1 MLVDKKILTGGVAMI
16 AVGIALSAILGE
28 ATPIGQG
35 GMTAEEQLEFLMEEQ
50 QNTDYKTLAGILIG
64 VGFLLVLISFGA
76 RRKKKGGA
84 KKTEKKPATWNTEG
98 CQKMYLFE
106 LDCNFKKIV
115 VYKALLTKHWA
126 YGTFFMNPPYCLS

>member
-1 MLVDKKILTGGVAMI
+1 MLVDKKILTGGVTMI

-35 GMTAEEQLEFLMEEQ
+35 GMTAEEQLEFLLAEQ

-76 RRKKKGGA
+76 RRKKKGGV
-84 KKTEKKPATWNTEG
+84 KRKEKKPAT
-98 CQKMYLFE
+98 
-106 LDCNFKKIV
+106 
-115 VYKALLTKHWA
+115 
-126 YGTFFMNPPYCLS
+126 